1 MPGAGNLWP
10 ATSLE
15 RGDRKGRS
23 AAFFTGN
30 QSCGARQPRLALA
43 TGHHQTRG
51 NHEPTVPWVPYGNTR
66 AFRYSAVRTTLVRAG
81 GGEIPASSS
90 RGNWPLIDPLGLSP
104 DLIRSSDSRA
114 PSRVERDPRSSEK
127 SKTAHR
133 NREKKRSTS
142 AATRAV
148 AHCCTS
154 GPTAPCSADW
164 ARRIAA
170 PRHRLHSVASK
181 ARPRCLKRCLLL
193 DTASTADSAPW
204 GACMWC
210 KSASRALGARACPPR
225 PSC

>member
-127 SKTAHR
+127 SKTAHQKSR
-133 NREKKRSTS
+133 KKEVNIRGDSSRRSLLYLWPDCAVQHGLGPEDCCATPPLAQCCFKGTAPLSEALS
-142 AATRAV
+142 AA
-148 AHCCTS
+148 
-154 GPTAPCSADW
+154 
-164 ARRIAA
+164 
-170 PRHRLHSVASK
+170 RHSIN
-181 ARPRCLKRCLLL
+181 
-193 DTASTADSAPW
+193 
-204 GACMWC
+204 
-210 KSASRALGARACPPR
+210 SR
-225 PSC
+225 